1 MNKKL
6 LFPILVL
13 PLIFV
18 SCNGGNETSSSSP
31 ISSSDS
37 QNVSSSDDY
46 GTFNPSIGDADVNND
61 EVSRNYE
68 IYPIPHKINYGSSSF
83 VLGEKIDVYF
93 DEFIDEATQ
102 NHLYDILYS
111 KDLTINTIDD
121 YKDSKQAVIVSTYK
135 ANNPVKDLVDY
146 SSDLFSKN
154 EAYHLSITED
164 KIIVLGKDTDSCYYG
179 LTTLQYIFRQVNK
192 RISTLEIDDYS
203 DSIYRGFIEGYYGF
217 PWTPAERIDLM
228 EYGSMFKTNI
238 YIYAP
243 KDDAYHSSNW
253 RGLYNEADLLDLK
266 EQVETGIRTKTRFA
280 WSIHPFIHS
289 PITSNNYD
297 SSLQDIKNKFNQLY
311 NIGVRQFVVSGDDVD
326 QSTVDAPMQN
336 RLLNDLSSFLKEKGD
351 CYDLVFVPSSYC
363 YGSEESLGI
372 KLESYFQELCNNLDS
387 SVQIMWTG
395 KLICSSVE
403 NGMFEEFMELSGGRK
418 PFMWMNWPVNDYAPQ
433 YLLMGKGEVLNKKYK
448 EGEEQ
453 LFTGIVTNPM
463 QQPQESKLSIF
474 AIADYC
480 WNINDFD
487 VDQSYKASFKFVEEN
502 CTQEFY
508 RLCQHLTNASVFEGK
523 AFEESL
529 EFLPYLESFEDEFM
543 AKDYSSIPELKTLF
557 SNIIKDAEKFLQ
569 EASNIALRDSISPWI
584 NALRFTSLSAI
595 EYLNSIDPELSAID
609 KKDAFIKANEY
620 REAIANCKA
629 PILDMITN
637 TDNLKSA
644 KVGKSVLTPL
654 FEIIRDIATD
664 EYYIVTGEMQGI
676 TYRGFDGIYQG
687 EIDNIMDGDLDS
699 FVWFENHPHEDAYIK
714 VDLGE
719 ITEINILSLLQ
730 GNGQNNDCM
739 FGEVHYSTDGRNYN
753 KLGNISGKR
762 TIIENI
768 NISARYIKLV
778 NTGTP
783 TWVAIRELLIN
794 DYPFSSSVTLDNVSL
809 EANSTITDMID
820 DELNTYSIF
829 DTVKNGST
837 WTLDLFKVKEV
848 RQISLLM
855 NKNGYL
861 SNYKLSYSKD
871 GTSFTEIGTYSDM
884 EFDRVFS
891 TPFEARYI
899 RLEALE
905 NNSTYVQIKK
915 FSASSIVT
923 PNITFAF
930 SNGAIYTPAHSL
942 PEVKVTQG
950 INYKV
955 TYTCESLGIVGAAA
969 PTVTGYAWAQVVTIE
984 KTNYMEETSEHR
996 WFWYYEPDSVIYE
1009 GFNTIS
1015 EGELKNIVDGDD
1027 NTFVWFEGHPQ
1038 VGAYVRYELDE
1049 SQDVTTIRVVTG
1061 LPTTHGDTLNGYV
1074 EYSSDGITWIKAGD
1088 LTGEYTTLNVNAEDV
1103 KYVRVVNSGTATWV
1117 AIREITVS

>member
-6 LFPILVL
+6 LFPVLVL
-13 PLIFV
+13 PLILV
-18 SCNGGNETSSSSP
+18 GCGGNENSSSLN
-31 ISSSDS
+31 SDS
-37 QNVSSSDDY
+37 QNISSSEDY
-46 GTFNPSIGDADVNND
+46 GIYNPSIRDADTNKD

-68 IYPIPHKINYGSSSF
+68 IYPIPHSMNYGTSSF
-83 VLGEKIDVYF
+83 VLGDKIDVYF
-93 DEFIDEATQ
+93 DEFIDESTQ

-111 KDLTINTIDD
+111 KDLTVNLVDD
-121 YKDSKQAVIVSTYK
+121 YKDSKQAVIVSTFQP
-135 ANNPVKDLVDY
+135 NSPVKDLVDY
-146 SSDLFSKN
+146 SSDLFDKYDS
-154 EAYHLSITED
+154 YHLSITED
-164 KIIVLGKDTDSCYYG
+164 KIVVLGKDTDACYYG

-192 RISTLEIDDYS
+192 RVSTLEIDDYS

-228 EYGSMFKTNI
+228 EYGSQFKTNM

-289 PITSNNYD
+289 PITSNNYE

-311 NIGVRQFVVSGDDVD
+311 SIGVRQFVVSGDDVD
-326 QSTVDAPMQN
+326 QATVDAPMQN

-372 KLESYFQELCNNLDS
+372 KLESYFKQLCDGLDR

-395 KLICSSVE
+395 QLICSSVA
-403 NGMFEEFMELSGGRK
+403 NGMFEEFMELSDGRK

-433 YLLMGKGEVLNKKYK
+433 YLLMGKGEVLNKKYA

-463 QQPQESKLSIF
+463 QQPEESKLSIF

-480 WNINDFD
+480 WNINAFD
-487 VDQSYKASFKFVEEN
+487 VDKSYKASFKFVEQN
-502 CTQEFY
+502 CTEEFY

-523 AFEESL
+523 PFEESL
-529 EFLPYLESFEDEFM
+529 EFVPYLETFENEFLSG
-543 AKDYSSIPELKTLF
+543 DYSSIPELKVLF
-557 SNIIKDAEKFLQ
+557 SNIIKDAEKFLSD
-569 EASNIALRDSISPWI
+569 ASNTALRDSISPWI

-595 EYLNSIDPELSAID
+595 EYLNSVDPDLTEAE
-609 KKDAFIKANEY
+609 KREAFSKANEY
-620 REAIANCKA
+620 REAIEECKS

-637 TDNLKSA
+637 TENKKSA

-654 FEIIRDIATD
+654 FELIRDLATD
-664 EYYIVTGEMQGI
+664 EYYIATGEFQGI

-687 EIDNIMDGDLDS
+687 DIDNIMDGDLDS
-699 FVWFENHPHEDAYIK
+699 FVWFENHPRDGAYIK
-714 VDLGE
+714 VDLGAVTP
-719 ITEINILSLLQ
+719 ITIFSLLQ

-739 FGEVHYSTDGRNYN
+739 YGEVYYSIDGREYI

-762 TIIENI
+762 TIIDNI
-768 NISARYIKLV
+768 NGVNARYIKLV

-794 DYPFSSSVTLDNVSL
+794 EYPFSSTVTLDNVTL
-809 EANSTITDMID
+809 EANSTITDMLD
-820 DELNTYSIF
+820 DENGTYSIF

-855 NKNGYL
+855 NKNGHL

-871 GTSFTEIGTYSDM
+871 GSSYTEIGVYSDM
-884 EFDRVFS
+884 EFDRVFA

-899 RLEALE
+899 KLEALE
-905 NNSTYVQIKK
+905 GNSTYVQIRK
-915 FSASSIVT
+915 FYASSIVT
-923 PNITFAF
+923 PNISFAF

-955 TYTCESLGIVGAAA
+955 TYTCEALGIVDAAA

-984 KTNYMEETSEHR
+984 KTSYMEATSDHR
-996 WFWYYEPDSVIYE
+996 WFWYNEADSVIYE

-1015 EGELKNIVDGDD
+1015 EGELDNVIDGDE

-1038 VGAYVRYELDE
+1038 IGAYLRYELDE
-1049 SQDVTTIRVVTG
+1049 AQDITTIKVVTG
-1061 LPTTHGDTLNGYV
+1061 LPTTHGDILYGYV
-1074 EYSSDGITWIKAGD
+1074 EYSTDGITWEKAGD
-1088 LTGEYTTLNVNAEDV
+1088 LTGEYTTINVNAEDV
-1103 KYVRVVNSGTATWV
+1103 KYVRIVNTGTPTWV
-1117 AIREITVS
+1117 AIREITIS